1 MKNLLRILCVAALLL
16 AVLSC
21 AALADGLP
29 STGTVYVKNPD
40 PTDRLN
46 LRTEPR
52 QGARSLGKYYSGV
65 AVVLLGEAQNG
76 YVKVRIDPFEGWMDA
91 KYLATAGDVS
101 EFVAMPQT
109 TVTASSANLRAQPS
123 YDADVLETV
132 GKGMSVWVLGVRDDG
147 WLHVSSMHSGFMRAD
162 LLSGEFSFHKDE
174 GGATSGG
181 NFSGGTSGGST
192 GGSIVSDGQLS
203 WPNPTTVY
211 NWDPKT
217 RLNLREKPNSDS
229 AVLGKYYSGTPVT
242 LLEVPKDGWAHV
254 QIGGTATGYMQ
265 TSYLNTVGSATRNDM
280 PTPKIQN
287 KGGSGL
293 NLREKPDTSSKS
305 LGLYKNGT
313 QVSVMGVYGG
323 WVHVVVDGKVG
334 YMQADKFDT
343 TNGLTYDAPK

>member
-1 MKNLLRILCVAALLL
+1 MKNRLRILCVAALLL
-16 AVLSC
+16 AVFSC

-29 STGTVYVKNPD
+29 THGTVYVSNPD

-46 LRTEPR
+46 LRVEPR
-52 QGARSLGKYYSGV
+52 QDALSLGKFYSGTPV
-65 AVVLLGEAQNG
+65 ELLGESKSG
-76 YVKVRIDPFEGWMDA
+76 YVKVYCANMEGWMDER
-91 KYLATAGDVS
+91 YLATAANS
-101 EFVAMPQT
+101 AMPGT
-109 TVTASSANLRAQPS
+109 KVSASSANLRLQPS
-123 YDADVLETV
+123 YDADVLGSYARNTDVTV
-132 GKGMSVWVLGVRDDG
+132 MGVRDDG
-147 WLHVSSMHSGFMRAD
+147 WLYVNAGSKAGYMRGD
-162 LLSGEFSFHKDE
+162 LLASEFSFHKDE
-174 GGATSGG
+174 GGTSGG
-181 NFSGGTSGGST
+181 NSSGGST
-192 GGSIVSDGQLS
+192 GGGIVSDGQLS
-203 WPNPTTVY
+203 WPNPTMVY

-265 TSYLNTVGSATRNDM
+265 TSYLAMVGVDVQNAM

-293 NLREKPDTSSKS
+293 NLREKPDTASKS

-323 WVHVVVDGKVG
+323 WVHVTVDGKIG

>member
-16 AVLSC
+16 AALSC

-29 STGTVYVKNPD
+29 STGTAYVKNPD

-52 QGARSLGKYYSGV
+52 QDAISLGKYYTGV
-65 AVVLLGEAQNG
+65 AVVLLGEQKNG
-76 YVKVRIDPFEGWMDA
+76 YVKVKISPMEGWMDA
-91 KYLATAGDVS
+91 HYLTTEVVNADALP
-101 EFVAMPQT
+101 MT
-109 TVTASSANLRAQPS
+109 TVSASSANFRPQPS
-123 YDADVLETV
+123 YNSDVLDTYTRGTEIT
-132 GKGMSVWVLGVRDDG
+132 VLGVRDDG
-147 WLHVSSMHSGFMRAD
+147 WLHVQTSLGVGFMRAD
-162 LLSGEFSFHKDE
+162 LLSDAFSFHKDE
-174 GGATSGG
+174 SGSQSGG
-181 NFSGGTSGGST
+181 NASGSGT
-192 GGSIVSDGQLS
+192 GGQTSSANTAVVS
-203 WPNPTTVY
+203 NA
-211 NWDPKT
+211 DPKT
-217 RLNLREKPNSDS
+217 RLNLREKPDSGS
-229 AVLGKYYSGTPVT
+229 AVLGKYYSGTVVT
-242 LLEVPKDGWAHV
+242 LLDEPKDGWVRV

-265 TSYLNTVGSATRNDM
+265 TSYLVTNGTTVQSAM
-280 PTPKIQN
+280 PTPTIKN

-323 WVHVVVDGKVG
+323 WVHVTVDGKVG